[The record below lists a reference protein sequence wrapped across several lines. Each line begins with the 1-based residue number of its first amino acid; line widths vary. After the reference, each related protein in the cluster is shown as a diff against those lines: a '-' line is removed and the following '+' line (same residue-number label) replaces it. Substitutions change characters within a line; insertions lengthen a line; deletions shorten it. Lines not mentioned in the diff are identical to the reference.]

1 MLRSLWVLA
10 PLLTLPLAGAGTCP
24 SGLPVA
30 EFRLMAVAPE
40 GGAALPIQ
48 SLNHLPAGTRI
59 LYFPT
64 SAATPQ
70 KGELSL
76 LVAASSQA
84 PLRLLESKPAAA
96 TADWTM
102 PFDVSLAAVV
112 WGPEGLDRGKI
123 EQVGGRDREVL
134 NQLARY
140 AEQTAQTEA
149 LLRALS
155 DVNRDLGQDLDVAVR
170 SFATQYGTG
179 ARLNRA
185 APPDEQTLT
194 LLRAVNPALATY
206 DPLRT
211 EPRARLQQSAS
222 LAASVAGLFFGS
234 TVGLGA
240 GGAALL
246 TNLHTLLFPR
256 LELRSSFAQLG
267 GGEALTLCAKHAAPS
282 ARTRPAY
289 LWARSFPGIQP
300 PAVALTGPASV
311 PLGSTS
317 RLAVTADSAL
327 LDRVRHWQWVTPDGR
342 RVAASVLTVP
352 GKPVLDAA
360 FPPDRFSPGRHQLEG
375 IWDWNSFATK
385 VEVEVRS
392 LPDLKGSRLARTSK
406 PKLIAGRGKVT
417 VDIEGADFEF
427 VDRVEQD
434 GASATFRLPKGLRGG
449 PQSTIAVELDTTRL
463 APGPLRLAFIQAGG
477 DRHEIV
483 IPVRPEPPKITN
495 VPVRLNVG
503 ERSQAI
509 ALSGER
515 LDAVTKVEADGASL
529 TIESQTTTQL
539 RVRGALAGSVKPG
552 DKLPVWLYLDD
563 LEDPVSLPS
572 AIDVVGPRPRVT
584 HVRPS
589 RPAESAVALKG
600 DELGA
605 HAPASFGL
613 TVANVKPQAVVD
625 AGCDD
630 ASTELGRKRVR
641 VGGRVEGLR
650 AERSAADSLYVVI
663 EPGLVGQ
670 PGCRLVLR
678 IGTEPEGNSDPV
690 TLGRVVRI
698 PRITRF
704 RLTDEKSGDAGFI
717 GLLEGSD
724 LEWIEQVGWSADSG
738 LRVTEL
744 PAAASGG
751 AQTLSITMPWPAPA
765 PHAPLYL
772 WLRGETEGRKTTV
785 RW

>member
-1 MLRSLWVLA
+1 
-10 PLLTLPLAGAGTCP
+10 
-24 SGLPVA
+24 
-30 EFRLMAVAPE
+30 MAVAPE

-48 SLNHLPAGTRI
+48 SLNHLPAGTRL

-64 SAATPQ
+64 SSATPQ

-76 LVAASSQA
+76 LVAPTNQG

-96 TADWTM
+96 TAEWTV
-102 PFDVSLAAVV
+102 PFDVSLAAIV

-123 EQVGGRDREVL
+123 EQVGERDREVL

-149 LLRALS
+149 ILRALS
-155 DVNRDLGQDLDVAVR
+155 DVNRNLGQDLDVAVR

-194 LLRAVNPALATY
+194 LLRAVNPALSTY

-211 EPRARLQQSAS
+211 EPHARLQQSAS

-267 GGEALTLCAKHAAPS
+267 GGEALTLCAKHAPPS

-289 LWARSFPGIQP
+289 LWARNFPGVQP
-300 PAVALTGPASV
+300 PAVALAGPAPV
-311 PLGSTS
+311 PLGATS
-317 RLAVTADSAL
+317 RLAVTADAAL

-342 RVAASVLTVP
+342 RVSAKVLTVP

-360 FPPDRFSPGRHQLEG
+360 FPADQFSPGRHQLEG
-375 IWDWNSFATK
+375 IWDWNSFDTK
-385 VEVEVRS
+385 VEVDVRPLS
-392 LPDLKGSRLARTSK
+392 DLKPVRLARNSK

-417 VDIEGADFEF
+417 VDLEGADFEF
-427 VDRVEQD
+427 VERVEQE
-434 GASATFRLPKGLRGG
+434 GLEAAFRLPKGFRGG
-449 PQSTIAVELDTTRL
+449 PQSTLAVDIDTSKL
-463 APGPLRLAFIQAGG
+463 APGPVRLVLVQAGN
-477 DRHEIV
+477 DRQEIT
-483 IPVRPEPPKITN
+483 IPVRPEPPRFTN
-495 VPVRLNVG
+495 LPLRLNVG
-503 ERSQAI
+503 ERGQAI
-509 ALSGER
+509 ALKGER
-515 LDAVTKVEADGASL
+515 LDAITRIEAEGAAFE
-529 TIESQTTTQL
+529 IESRTATYL
-539 RVRGALAGSVKPG
+539 RVRGVLAAAAKPG
-552 DKLPVWLYLDD
+552 DKLAFRVYLRD
-563 LEDPVSLPS
+563 LEDPTPLPS

-589 RPAESAVALKG
+589 RPAESAIALKN

-605 HAPASFGL
+605 HLPASFGL
-613 TVANVKPQAVVD
+613 TVAHVKPQAMVE

-630 ASTELGRKRVR
+630 ATAELARKRVR

-663 EPGLVGQ
+663 DPGLVGQ

-678 IGTEPEGNSDPV
+678 IATDPEGNSDPV
-690 TLGRVVRI
+690 TLGQVVRV
-698 PRITRF
+698 PRIARF
-704 RLTDEKSGDAGFI
+704 RLTDEKSGDAGFA
-717 GLLEGSD
+717 GVLEGSD
-724 LEWIEQVGWSADSG
+724 LEWIERVGWSADSG

-744 PAAASGG
+744 PAAAPGG